1 MLDRDYFNLTD
12 KEFFARYGVAKED
25 IKFLSIPKKRK
36 NKAVKE
42 EQLELFP
49 QPKKPVQLEL
59 PLWNNDQGR

>member
-12 KEFFARYGVAKED
+12 KDFFSRYGVVKED
-25 IKFLSIPKKRK
+25 IKLLSIPKKK
-36 NKAVKE
+36 QNKAVKE

-49 QPKKPVQLEL
+49 QPKKQVQLEL

>member
-25 IKFLSIPKKRK
+25 IKFLSIPKKK
-36 NKAVKE
+36 KIKAVEE

>member
-12 KEFFARYGVAKED
+12 KEFFSRYGVAKED
-25 IKFLSIPKKRK
+25 IKLLSIPKKK
-36 NKAVKE
+36 QKKAVKE

-49 QPKKPVQLEL
+49 QPKKQVQLEL